1 MNKFKPIDSSMLLS
15 MLDVE
20 DIKLYLGNIGYP
32 FVLTD
37 GEMADHEDMI
47 RSLEITLEN
56 CSDWQ
61 FEQEAEQRNYY
72 FPDYQTKADK
82 IAELIRQGKDW
93 QKEAMEY
100 FGEIT
105 GKIL

>member
-1 MNKFKPIDSSMLLS
+1 MNQFKPIDSSMLLS

-20 DIKLYLGNIGYP
+20 DIKLYLRNIGYP

-37 GEMADHEDMI
+37 DEMADHEDMVQ
-47 RSLEITLEN
+47 SLEITLKN

-61 FEQEAEQRNYY
+61 FEQETERRNYY
-72 FPDYQTKADK
+72 FLDYQTKADK